1 MSASFSTAESHQID
15 RFVLEILD
23 PHTVAELSVGQ
34 VTRSSI
40 SYDDRNN
47 TVFDPKFG
55 AVGYAE
61 RCVTCNSDINNCVG
75 HFGHIDLALPFYQP
89 FFLTT
94 IYKTIQ
100 KSCWSCY
107 YPLNGTNCGICGKKQ
122 GKWSRDGVY
131 KDKIAH
137 RCGSVKKEY
146 TSTDIQQILKKHDEK
161 FKPDQP
167 MSWLITTVLPVLPP
181 CSRPSIL
188 NKGNWCHNSLS
199 HCYSNVVKENNVLN
213 VFLQQNQASH
223 IINQQ
228 WRRVQDQI
236 YKIYDVKNVTET
248 AYMEGI
254 RQRLDGKQGR
264 MRKNL
269 VGKFCYCFFVFVF
282 VFVYLFFLLY
292 PQANA

>member
-1 MSASFSTAESHQID
+1 
-15 RFVLEILD
+15 
-23 PHTVAELSVGQ
+23 
-34 VTRSSI
+34 
-40 SYDDRNN
+40 
-47 TVFDPKFG
+47 
-55 AVGYAE
+55 
-61 RCVTCNSDINNCVG
+61 
-75 HFGHIDLALPFYQP
+75 
-89 FFLTT
+89 
-94 IYKTIQ
+94 
-100 KSCWSCY
+100 
-107 YPLNGTNCGICGKKQ
+107 
-122 GKWSRDGVY
+122 
-131 KDKIAH
+131 
-137 RCGSVKKEY
+137 
-146 TSTDIQQILKKHDEK
+146 
-161 FKPDQP
+161 

-282 VFVYLFFLLY
+282 VFVYLFFTVSTGKRVNFSARTVIGGDVSRMFQRIILWNYSLELFSYIVFFVLFCVCTQSLLTRLECRVRS
-292 PQANA
+292 QCD